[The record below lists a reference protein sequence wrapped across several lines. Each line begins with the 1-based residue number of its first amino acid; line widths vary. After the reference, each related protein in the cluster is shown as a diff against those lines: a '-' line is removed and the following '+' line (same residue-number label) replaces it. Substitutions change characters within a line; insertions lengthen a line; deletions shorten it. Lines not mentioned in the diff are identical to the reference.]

1 MALTARVR
9 DVLQLRPITVPA
21 PTRAATDSDGL
32 WPVIWAAG
40 GACWLVIA
48 LIGLLWAW
56 PVAGTYQDGEL
67 VVTSGTRLV
76 HHGLL
81 FLASAVGY
89 RLGLGRGWPG
99 SVAGRVRV
107 IALNVLLALIVVRLA
122 PLVLAL
128 SVGIA
133 ESSWQEIREQTAS
146 WELFQPTLAQWAW
159 LLRFWMPPYVLGLAV
174 VALVRV
180 WQRYHR
186 ETMRLAY
193 LSTEYAN
200 LRMAMLSAQLQP
212 HFLFNSLHAI
222 AELVNENPPRA
233 VEMLARLGDFLRYA
247 LESSKQPWVRVSA
260 EVAGVEAYLAVQ
272 QTRFRDRLRVQLA
285 VEPDTLNDRVPALLL
300 QPIIENAIEHGRSG
314 PDESVTVSVAIR
326 RDGERLRVRVT
337 NSTPR
342 LSQVLPRTAY
352 GDGLRNVDARLHA
365 AYGGAATFTLGPDAE
380 RGTVAELDMPLE
392 GPTLVSAEQG

>member
-9 DVLQLRPITVPA
+9 DVLQLRPIAVPDA
-21 PTRAATDSDGL
+21 GSVASDRGGL
-32 WPVIWAAG
+32 WTVIWIAG
-40 GACWLVIA
+40 GSCWLVIA

-56 PVAGTYQDGEL
+56 PVSGTYQDGEF
-67 VVTSGTRLV
+67 VVTSTTRLV
-76 HHGLL
+76 HHALL
-81 FLASAVGY
+81 FLISAACY
-89 RLGLGRGWPG
+89 RVGLGGGWP
-99 SVAGRVRV
+99 AALPGRLRV
-107 IALNVLLALIVVRLA
+107 IAINVLLALLVVRLA
-122 PLVLAL
+122 PMVLAL

-133 ESSWQEIREQTAS
+133 EGSWQELREDAS
-146 WELFQPTLAQWAW
+146 SWSLSQPTLVQWAW
-159 LLRFWMPPYVLGLAV
+159 LLRFWMPPYVLGLSV

-272 QTRFRDRLRVQLA
+272 QTRFSDRLRVRLE
-285 VEPDTLNDRVPALLL
+285 VEPAALNERVPALLL
-300 QPIIENAIEHGRSG
+300 QPIVENAIEHGRSG
-314 PDESVTVSVAIR
+314 PDESVTVSVSIR
-326 RDGERLRVRVT
+326 CIGRRLHVGVT

-342 LSQVLPRTAY
+342 LEQVLARSAY
-352 GDGLRNVDARLHA
+352 GDGLRNVEARLHA
-365 AYGGAATFTLGPDAE
+365 AYGDGATFTLGPDPV
-380 RGTVAELDMPLE
+380 RGTLAELDMPIE
-392 GPTLVSAEQG
+392 VRTPISSERG